1 MIANKKEFYGG
12 LGLVIAFFVV
22 LVIFFSPIY
31 HGKNGLDFLDNL
43 YNSISKG
50 SAYYIPEVKE
60 KVTPFKGKTID
71 ASFDMG
77 SADQASKTALLF
89 KAAGA
94 KVALK
99 DATLQVAGDL
109 GAVFLATLEDADAMY
124 ANNGEKVAGKYGYD
138 SRHVLY
144 NWWKAYKGM
153 TTNFKDN
160 KLFKEADAAD
170 LVVKKA
176 VETSY
181 NYFKIEP
188 QKIGERI
195 GIVIFSL
202 VFYVVYT
209 VWYGFGIM
217 FLFEGWGMKI
227 GH

>member
-1 MIANKKEFYGG
+1 MIAHKKEFYGG
-12 LGLVIAFFVV
+12 LGLMVAFFVV

-60 KVTPFKGKTID
+60 KVMPFKGKVVS
-71 ASFDMG
+71 ASFTMDN
-77 SADQASKTALLF
+77 ADQASKTALLF
-89 KAAGA
+89 KAAGV
-94 KVALK
+94 KVGLK
-99 DATLQVAGDL
+99 DSTLQITGDL
-109 GAVFLATLEDADAMY
+109 GVAFLATLEDADAMY

-138 SRHVLY
+138 GRHVLY

-153 TTNFKDN
+153 IASFKDN

-170 LVVKKA
+170 LVAKKA

-181 NYFKIEP
+181 NYFNIEP
-188 QKIGERI
+188 QKIGDRI